1 MIDAEEDSI
10 FTLKNAAI
18 VFDSLTDKAYA
29 KTSAH
34 VHDSVYIRKD
44 TIQINKELHFENVF
58 FYRVSGSFDNTE
70 TFYYIVFNKEV
81 RLKNSFA
88 FFESCTFNQAV
99 RVEFDQGLEEV
110 YHSYLGRVWYLSIT
124 FTKCVFNKGH
134 LLRTSYDRNQN
145 DIIPAQFIIMES
157 TIYPIDQSLS
167 QNAYWV
173 GSLLNFWVSNCDFEG
188 DGQVRILAP
197 GGSMFELDG
206 NDFGKNRLDMV
217 IGSDLPFQTLIME
230 GNTINHPVRLRLSE
244 IKQENSIA
252 WPQLSAGLISHS
264 PYYDYLRSLGALSRE
279 QLDHLGNIDSVMTNY
294 LEEYRHQNTQAF
306 KEETKLLGKLHALY
320 KSQHDTEFAN
330 AAFLELKDLETQ
342 RLGYLYQ
349 QDQSF
354 RTYFKWKVNQFLR
367 LFSDYGTEPSKAIVF
382 AVYVIAFFALI
393 YLFFPNHWDS
403 HGRMRIMDRL
413 RFFLKYSK
421 QQEGAKEVYLEE
433 KNEELVPF
441 EEFKS
446 YFKEHGKKA
455 PGFFYGVAMP
465 LYKWSVSG
473 TRLVSA
479 LLGKVDVL
487 KGTWEDTPKSQRWL
501 KSSLVIGAFIIAL
514 LYDLFIKVLN
524 AVMLSINT
532 FTTLGFG
539 EIPIKGLPRY
549 LAIIQGFIGWFMLT
563 IFSVSLIS
571 QLLN

>member
-1 MIDAEEDSI
+1 MIEAEEDSI

-99 RVEFDQGLEEV
+99 KVEFDQGLEEV

-206 NDFGKNRLDMV
+206 NDFGKNRLDIV
-217 IGSDLPFQTLIME
+217 IGSDLPFQALIME

-264 PYYDYLRSLGALSRE
+264 PYRDYLRSLGAVSRE

-294 LEEYRHQNTQAF
+294 LEDYRHQNTQAF
-306 KEETKLLGKLHALY
+306 KAETKLLGKLHALY

-382 AVYVIAFFALI
+382 AVYVIAFFAAI
-393 YLFFPNHWDS
+393 YLFFPNSWDS
-403 HGRMRIMDRL
+403 HGKNRILHRFG
-413 RFFLKYSK
+413 FFLKYVDSK
-421 QQEGAKEVYLEE
+421 AGMHEVYMEDKKGDLLVYEDFKKLLHE
-433 KNEELVPF
+433 KGQRVPRF
-441 EEFKS
+441 FIT
-446 YFKEHGKKA
+446 A
-455 PGFFYGVAMP
+455 GFP
-465 LYKWSVSG
+465 LYRWAVSG
-473 TRLVSA
+473 SKISSWFLSR
-479 LLGKVDVL
+479 VDVL
-487 KGTWEDTPKSQRWL
+487 KGTWDETPTSKKWL
-501 KSSLVIGAFIIAL
+501 KYVLVFGAFIIAL

-524 AVMLSINT
+524 AMMLSINT